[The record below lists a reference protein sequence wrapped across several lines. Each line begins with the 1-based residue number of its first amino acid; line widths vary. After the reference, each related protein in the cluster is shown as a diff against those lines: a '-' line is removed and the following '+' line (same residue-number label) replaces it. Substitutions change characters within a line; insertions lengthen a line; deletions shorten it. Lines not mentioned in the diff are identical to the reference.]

1 MKPLNKSSIVART
14 TTNRKN
20 YKVATNRDY
29 GDPFPDE
36 YTMYYPRW
44 RRGYKNPIKRIM
56 SYQVRMYRTWKH
68 NRKKQWK

>member
-1 MKPLNKSSIVART
+1 MKPFNKNSMFVRT

-20 YKVATNRDY
+20 YKVATNSYY

-36 YTMYYPRW
+36 YTMYYPQY
-44 RRGYKNPIKRIM
+44 RRGYKNPNKRIM